1 MSYIFK
7 KCLEIEHLVS
17 MFAIHMSYIC
27 IKSNALYIMK
37 RLLFYLLL
45 VSGCV
50 HVAFGQRLVTGKVRD
65 TGGNPLVTVTITTDD
80 QAVQTQTD
88 DNGSFKLTVPE
99 TSKFLI
105 FSLVGKQEVRSSIGA
120 KETFDI
126 VLEDAQTELD
136 EVVVVG
142 YGTQKRVN
150 LTGSVDQVGSEYFEN
165 RPVPSV
171 SRALQGVI
179 PNLNVNQSNGN
190 PTSNPAFNVRGLTSI
205 GAGGEALVLIDG
217 IVGDPAFLNP
227 NDIESV
233 TVLKD
238 AASAAVYGARGAFGV
253 ILITTKSSKGSRSQI
268 DYSGAFSS
276 LDRTVK
282 RNLVTDGY
290 RWAKMFAESYAGWY
304 DNASFPATVGASGLL
319 FSQEYLDALKEHSE
333 NPGLPEVEVDPATGN
348 YVYYGNTDWEK
359 LLYADGIQGM
369 DHTISFSGAN
379 EKLDYMVSGKYYK
392 QDGIY
397 RLADNGFDRYNVRV
411 KGGVQVTDWLKVSS
425 NSNFSNYNYTDP
437 FRGANVFSLLNVNG
451 YGAPMGILYNP
462 DGTLTQQAAGALGI
476 SMAGNENQSSRFLF
490 QQDISL
496 AASFLDGK
504 LNIRGD
510 FSYQNTRT
518 QDMTKLVSV
527 PYSRRPGEVIDQ
539 NVRQL
544 TKASILQNYFTY
556 NLYGDYQYTIGKHN
570 FKILL
575 GGNLEDNRLE
585 NQSVTRDGL
594 LIPELSD
601 LNLAV
606 GQNFTITGGGNQW
619 AIAGVFGRIN
629 YNFDEKYLLE
639 VNGRYD
645 GSSKF
650 PKSQQ
655 FGFFPS
661 VSAGWRINEESF
673 MDWSDI
679 WLNDLKVRA
688 SYGALGNSQIAPYLF
703 VEQLRAAK
711 ATYILNGQQPAYIRN
726 PAVIADDF
734 TWETART
741 FNLGLDAAL
750 LDNRLSATFDWYRRE
765 TINMITAGPQIPVV
779 FGAAI
784 PTGNYA
790 DLHTK
795 GYELSVQWRDQ
806 IDMAKPLFYG
816 IRAIFSDNISYITR
830 FNNPLGLITQ
840 NDYTFATN
848 FYEGQRYG
856 DLWGYETEGF
866 FTSAEDIASHA
877 DQSAVIAS
885 GGNIPLPGDVKFKDL
900 NGDGMINKGNRTL
913 DDHGDWTI
921 IGNTTPRYSYG
932 LTADL
937 SWSNFSVSAFF
948 QGIGKRDWY
957 PSYGATEFWG
967 QYTVWYGSL
976 PVHTYEN
983 RWTPDNPDAYFP
995 RYKAPMPYGERQLQ
1009 PQTKYIQNAS
1019 YVRLK
1024 DLTITYRIPQ
1034 RISERIRL
1042 KNAAI
1047 YLSGQNIWTYSPMF
1061 KLTKDI
1067 DPEAITGNPGTGG
1080 QHGHAYPMLK
1090 TYSIGVNLTL

>member
-1 MSYIFK
+1 
-7 KCLEIEHLVS
+7 
-17 MFAIHMSYIC
+17 
-27 IKSNALYIMK
+27 MK

-45 VSGCV
+45 IFGYG
-50 HVAFGQRLVTGKVRD
+50 HVAFGQQLVTGKVHD
-65 TGGNPLVTVTITTDD
+65 TDGNPLVTVTIITDD
-80 QAVQTQTD
+80 RTAQTQTD
-88 DNGSFKLTVPE
+88 DNGAFELSVPE

-105 FSLVGKQEVRSSIGA
+105 FSLVGKHTVQTSIDTT
-120 KETFDI
+120 KTFEI
-126 VLEDAQTELD
+126 VMENVQTELE

-142 YGTQKRVN
+142 YGTQKKIN

-165 RPVPSV
+165 RSVPSV

-253 ILITTKSSKGSRSQI
+253 ILITTKNSKSSRSQI
-268 DYSGAFSS
+268 DYAGAFSL

-282 RNLVTDGY
+282 RNLITDGY
-290 RWAKMFAESYAGWY
+290 TWAKMFAESYAGWY

-369 DHTISFSGAN
+369 DHAISFSGAN
-379 EKLDYMVSGKYYK
+379 DKLDYMVSGKYYK

-437 FRGANVFSLLNVNG
+437 FRGANVFSLLNVSG

-462 DGTLTQQAAGALGI
+462 DGTLTQQASGALGI

-496 AASFLDGK
+496 AASLLDGK

-527 PYSRRPGEVIDQ
+527 PYSQRPGEVIDQ

-544 TKASILQNYFTY
+544 TKGSILQSYFTY

-570 FKILL
+570 FKFLL

-585 NQSVTRDGL
+585 NQNVTRDGL
-594 LIPELSD
+594 LIPELD
-601 LNLAV
+601 DFNLAV

-619 AIAGVFGRIN
+619 TIAGIFGRIN
-629 YNFDEKYLLE
+629 YNFDEKYLVE
-639 VNGRYD
+639 INGRYD
-645 GSSKF
+645 GASKF
-650 PKSQQ
+650 PKSQR

-661 VSAGWRINEESF
+661 VSAGWRVNKESF
-673 MDWSDI
+673 MEWSDA

-703 VEQLRAAK
+703 IEQLKAAK

-726 PAVIADDF
+726 PTVIADDF

-741 FNLGLDAAL
+741 FNLGLDAAFL
-750 LDNRLSATFDWYRRE
+750 NNRLSASFDWYRRE
-765 TINMITAGPQIPVV
+765 TIDMITAGPQVPLV

-790 DLHTK
+790 DLYTK
-795 GYELSVQWRDQ
+795 GYELSVQWQDQ
-806 IDMAKPLFYG
+806 IDMVKPLVYSV
-816 IRAIFSDNISYITR
+816 RAIFSDNSSYITR
-830 FNNPLGLITQ
+830 FNNPQGLIIQ
-840 NDYTFATN
+840 NAETFATN

-856 DLWGYETEGF
+856 DIWGYVTEGF
-866 FTSAEDIASHA
+866 FTSQEDIDSHA
-877 DQSAVIAS
+877 DQSAVIVSA
-885 GGNIPLPGDVKFKDL
+885 GNIVQPGDVKFKDL
-900 NGDGMINKGNRTL
+900 NNDNKIDKGNRTL

-932 LTADL
+932 LTTNL
-937 SWSNFSVSAFF
+937 SWNNFSLSAFF

-957 PSYGATEFWG
+957 PTFQATEFWG
-967 QYTVWYGSL
+967 QYSTWYGSM
-976 PVHTYEN
+976 PRHTYEN
-983 RWTPDNPDAYFP
+983 RWTPENPNAYFP

-1009 PQTKYIQNAS
+1009 PQTKYLQNAS
-1019 YVRLK
+1019 YIRLK
-1024 DLTITYRIPQ
+1024 DLTVTYRIPQ
-1034 RISERIRL
+1034 HISERIKL

-1047 YLSGQNIWTYSPMF
+1047 YVSGQNIWTFSPMF
-1061 KLTKDI
+1061 KITKDV
-1067 DPEAITGNPGTGG
+1067 DPETMASSAYN
-1080 QHGHAYPMLK
+1080 GHVYPMLK
-1090 TYSIGVNLTL
+1090 TYSLGINLSL